1 MDEWEI
7 DEQRKIGKQ
16 LMIINILKSSYCD
29 NQLSDVNFEDLV
41 EWSDLD
47 SEEINLLIEVYN
59 KLRFSS
65 LTQCAA
71 IGYTEGKPAEYCE
84 FIYILYNQL
93 GKIIFGVSES
103 NIQYYK
109 NLKTSI
115 VNRIS
120 LCFENRLPDEYTNE
134 LAIDDAMAYFKEFVV
149 STVYYII
156 ECGIDIS
163 IVKKCLDKIFMMENI
178 FNNETK

>member
-84 FIYILYNQL
+84 FIYMLYNQL
-93 GKIIFGVSES
+93 GKIIFGV
-103 NIQYYK
+103 Y
-109 NLKTSI
+109 
-115 VNRIS
+115 
-120 LCFENRLPDEYTNE
+120 
-134 LAIDDAMAYFKEFVV
+134 
-149 STVYYII
+149 
-156 ECGIDIS
+156 GI
-163 IVKKCLDKIFMMENI
+163 
-178 FNNETK
+178 